1 MTYTTYK
8 NLESGIH
15 YSESQVEGMLDESID
30 DSYGTIQLCGSNFT
44 PSRILREL
52 DYHAYR
58 GMFLDFTDSEEWE
71 EVSHDSFKAYW
82 HAIDSTQGR

>member
-8 NLESGIH
+8 NLQSGIH
-15 YSESQVEGMLDESID
+15 YSESQVEEMLNESID
-30 DSYGTIQLCGSNFT
+30 DSYGIIQLCGSKFS
-44 PSRILREL
+44 PSRILRKL
-52 DYHAYR
+52 DPVAHH

-71 EVSHDSFKAYW
+71 EVSHEGFEAYW

>member
-15 YSESQVEGMLDESID
+15 YSEDQVEGMLDESID
-30 DSYGTIQLCGSNFT
+30 DSHGLIKLCGSNFA

-52 DYHAYR
+52 DPVAYR
-58 GMFLDFTDSEEWE
+58 GMFLDFTNGEEWR

-82 HAIDSTQGR
+82 HAIDSTQAN